1 MKAIMLYEHGGPEV
15 LKYEERPTPTPGP
28 GQALVEMAATGV
40 NFVEIYQRR
49 GWYPIPLP
57 GGLGGEGAGVVQA
70 VGPDVT
76 AVKPGD
82 RVAFSSGSGAYAT
95 HMLVTAERLVPVPD
109 DLSLEEAA
117 ASMVQGLTAHVL
129 ATRTYPIK
137 PGDHALVHAAAGGV
151 GRLLCQ
157 IIKMQGGFVI
167 GTVSTEAKA
176 QVAREAGADE
186 TILYTKEDFAA
197 AVKRITD
204 GVGVNVVYDSV
215 GKDTFDQSLDSLAP
229 LGYMVSYGQASGF
242 PPPFDIQRLAG
253 GRSLFLTRPSVFSY
267 TSTRKEL
274 LAHAEA
280 VFDMIMNGR
289 LKLHIE
295 RTYPLEQAA
304 EAQEALASRGTVGKL
319 LLIP

>member
-1 MKAIMLYEHGGPEV
+1 MKAIMLYETGGPEV
-15 LKYEERPTPTPGP
+15 MKYEERPTPTPGP
-28 GQALVEMAATGV
+28 GQALVEMTATGV

-57 GGLGGEGAGVVQA
+57 AGLGGEGAGVVQA

-76 AVKPGD
+76 VVKLGD
-82 RVAFSSGSGAYAT
+82 RVAFLGGSGAYAT
-95 HMLVTAERLVPVPD
+95 HVLIPAEKLVPVPD

-137 PGDHALVHAAAGGV
+137 PGDRVLVHAAAGGV

-157 IIKMQGGFVI
+157 IAKMRGGYVI
-167 GTVSTEAKA
+167 GTMSTEAKA

-186 TILYTKEDFAA
+186 TILYTQEDFEA

-204 GVGVNVVYDSV
+204 GKGVNVAYDSV
-215 GKDTFDQSLDSLAP
+215 GKDTFDGSLNSLAL
-229 LGYMVSYGQASGF
+229 LGYLVSYGQASGF

-253 GRSLFLTRPSVFSY
+253 GRSLFLTRPTVFSY
-267 TSTRKEL
+267 VSTREEL
-274 LAHAEA
+274 LAHANA
-280 VFDMIMNGR
+280 VFAMIISGK
-289 LKLHIE
+289 LKLHID
-295 RTYPLEQAA
+295 RTYPLEQAV